1 MILQVNQ
8 QVWAKFDG
16 YRLRN
21 QINDAF
27 LQKEKAEKPIA
38 ASVVKSLTGQSIVV
52 TVMPGYTADYLIEK
66 RQVWEQIF
74 SPYLKSMGKNT
85 DWSKLVI
92 HGIPIAPFSM
102 DDGLYLLK
110 EEIETFNPEIKLL
123 KNLRWL
129 SLEENRQ
136 SKRHAS
142 IIIIIIL
149 PLRHMQ
155 SKTMTP
161 T

>member
-1 MILQVNQ
+1 
-8 QVWAKFDG
+8 
-16 YRLRN
+16 
-21 QINDAF
+21 
-27 LQKEKAEKPIA
+27 
-38 ASVVKSLTGQSIVV
+38 
-52 TVMPGYTADYLIEK
+52 MPGYIVDFLIKK

-85 DWSKLVI
+85 NWSKLVI

-110 EEIETFNPEIKLL
+110 EEIETFNPEVKLL
-123 KNLRWL
+123 KNPRWL

-142 IIIIIIL
+142 IVIIVENAD
-149 PLRHMQ
+149 
-155 SKTMTP
+155 
-161 T
+161 